1 MSENSSTPSPLPPA
15 SGEEEGMPSPNPKK
29 GVPIWGQILIWTT
42 LFGLLGLVAFGM
54 RRTQEGP
61 ISVGDQVR
69 EFKLTT
75 YDDYSREGQTQ
86 VSLSDLK
93 GKVAVINFW
102 ASWCKPCEQ
111 EAAELE
117 EAWRYYEPGGE
128 VVFLGVDYA
137 DTEPEALA
145 YLQTFDITYPNG
157 PDLGTRISQAFRMG
171 GVPETYF
178 IDREGVLRY
187 IQIGPFT
194 SAEDIKSI
202 VDQYLAE

>member
-1 MSENSSTPSPLPPA
+1 MSENSSTPSPLLPA
-15 SGEEEGMPSPNPKK
+15 PGEEAGLPSPKPKK
-29 GVPIWGQILIWTT
+29 GVRIWVQILIWTG

-61 ISVGDQVR
+61 ISVGDHVR
-69 EFKLTT
+69 EFELTT
-75 YDDYSREGQTQ
+75 YEDYSRDGQTQ
-86 VSLSDLK
+86 VSLSELK

-117 EAWRYYEPGGE
+117 EAWRYYQPGGE

-137 DTEPEALA
+137 DTEPQALD

-178 IDREGVLRY
+178 IDREGVLRR
-187 IQIGPFT
+187 IKIGPFT
-194 SAEDIKSI
+194 SAEEIKSI